1 MNRFRSRIGRIG
13 GCLSVAFLIVGLTW
27 AVSPAAGPD
36 KPIEIKMVTL
46 APIGSSPYLILLKMG
61 EKWRKATGDKVKLS
75 VIGSYRAG
83 GEAAITDKMAIG
95 GVDGCLITAVGL
107 SKIDKS
113 IGALSFIPMIYRS
126 LEELDYVVEKLGPD
140 LGKRLEQKG
149 FIVLLWADIGWVR
162 HFSVQPLKYAEDL
175 KKMKVFAWAGDPY
188 HDKIMRDWG
197 VDAVAL
203 EPSDILPGLSTGM
216 INEVAATPFNAN
228 AGQFA
233 SVAKY
238 MVKVNWGPLVGAA
251 LIRKQSWEKVPAEF
265 RPELLK
271 IAAEIGKEMREKGR
285 KESDEAVEAMRKKH
299 GLNVYVP
306 TSDVEEEWR
315 RAAQSV
321 YGKIR
326 GTVVPADMFDRVEA
340 LLQEYRSARGA
351 K

>member
-1 MNRFRSRIGRIG
+1 MN
-13 GCLSVAFLIVGLTW
+13 
-27 AVSPAAGPD
+27 
-36 KPIEIKMVTL
+36 
-46 APIGSSPYLILLKMG
+46 
-61 EKWRKATGDKVKLS
+61 EKWRKVTGERVKLS

-83 GEAAITDKMAIG
+83 GEAAIADKMAIG

-107 SKIDKS
+107 SRIDKS
-113 IGALSFIPMIYRS
+113 IGALSLIPMVYRS

-140 LGKRLEQKG
+140 LGSRLEQKG

-162 HFSVQPLKYAEDL
+162 HFSVQPFKYPDDL
-175 KKMKVFAWAGDPY
+175 KKMKVFSWVGDQY

-197 VDAVAL
+197 INVVAL
-203 EPSDILPGLSTGM
+203 ETSDILPGLSTGM

-238 MVKVNWGPLVGAA
+238 MVKVNWAPLIGAV
-251 LIRKQSWEKVPAEF
+251 LIRKQSWEKIPAEF

-271 IAAEIGKEMREKGR
+271 IAAEIGKEIREKGR
-285 KESDEAVEAMRKKH
+285 KESDEAVEVMKKKH
-299 GLNVYVP
+299 GLNVYIP
-306 TSDVEEEWR
+306 PPDVEEEWR
-315 RAAQSV
+315 RVAQSV

-326 GTVVPADMFDRVEA
+326 GTMVPADMFDRVEV
-340 LLQEYRSARGA
+340 LLREYRSARGI